1 MLQVAGEG
9 DDPTPFA
16 DQFGGKVPFQARGEV
31 EEIHQLPAII
41 GIARVVDEGQE
52 INVFLAW
59 IAKDGLVYRVL
70 GAAPS
75 RVGTSTTLGSRLM
88 PGASMLSPTERS
100 ARCT

>member
-1 MLQVAGEG
+1 VLQVAGEG

-59 IAKDGLVYRVL
+59 IAKDGLVY
-70 GAAPS
+70 
-75 RVGTSTTLGSRLM
+75 
-88 PGASMLSPTERS
+88 
-100 ARCT
+100 